1 MCPKSVSDVNTKYQ
15 RKLFTFYPDHKR
27 NIKKIQQKL
36 NLYSFSE
43 TGDGEI
49 SITCKSLSLGSQKRR
64 DGNFCT

>member
-1 MCPKSVSDVNTKYQ
+1 MLVNAKYQ
-15 RKLFTFYPDHKR
+15 RKLFTFYPDPKR
-27 NIKKIQQKL
+27 NIYKKKIQQKL
-36 NLYSFSE
+36 NLCSFSE

>member
-1 MCPKSVSDVNTKYQ
+1 MLSIKENY
-15 RKLFTFYPDHKR
+15 LHFTLIPNEIYK
-27 NIKKIQQKL
+27 KKIQQKL
-36 NLYSFSE
+36 NLCSFSE